1 MNSLPHSEQLRLK
14 AAREIYKDGL
24 TEIVTGIL
32 LFIVAL
38 ATGRPAFYWTYLV
51 AIFILGPGLERIRA
65 RTTYPRIGYAKLPSE
80 DPNRLAGGILRWVLG
95 IFLVAA
101 IALAVTG
108 HLSNNLAW
116 RRLAPA
122 IGGLLF
128 AGGFVYLAQQSRMVR
143 HWVLAAASVVMG
155 ILMVVPAIREPY
167 GNLRLWALLMALI
180 CLLTGAVVLRGFLR
194 RNPLIEE
201 RMPDE

>member
-155 ILMVVPAIREPY
+155 ILMVVPTIREPY